1 MAKTFLVIAGALAAL
16 AVLLGAFGAHG
27 LKAKLDP
34 ETMALYQ
41 TAVQYHMWHALGL
54 AIVALT
60 ALRWPQQMLLR
71 GSGWLMVLGIVFFSG
86 SLYALAL
93 TKIKILGAITPLG
106 GIAFI
111 MAWIM
116 FTLAVWKAK

>member
-116 FTLAVWKAK
+116 FALAIWKAK